1 MFKKIF
7 IICLLFGAVFI
18 PKVFCLA
25 QDPLQNIAEKS
36 GYSTDVTEYSLSQ
49 TIGGYIKAVLG
60 FLGVIFFALT
70 FYAGFLWLT
79 AGGDEGK
86 IEKAKEIITAATIG
100 LIIIFMAYG
109 ITAMVLN
116 LTRQASAPPTSLGN

>member
-1 MFKKIF
+1 MFKKLF
-7 IICLLFGAVFI
+7 ITFFLCGLLI
-18 PKVFCLA
+18 PTVFCLA

-36 GYSTDVTEYSLSQ
+36 GYSINVNEYSLSQ
-49 TIGGYIKAVLG
+49 TVGGYIKAVLG
-60 FLGVIFFALT
+60 MLGVIFFALT
-70 FYAGFLWLT
+70 FYAGFLWMT
-79 AGGDEGK
+79 ASGDEGK

-109 ITAMVLN
+109 ITSLVLN